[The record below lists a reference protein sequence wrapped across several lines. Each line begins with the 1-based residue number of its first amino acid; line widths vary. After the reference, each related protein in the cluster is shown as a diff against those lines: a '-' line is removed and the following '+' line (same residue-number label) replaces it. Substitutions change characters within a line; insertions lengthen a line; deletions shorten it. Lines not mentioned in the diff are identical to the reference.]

1 MGKPE
6 IYKDEGYKLMGA
18 AFEVYNEKG
27 GGMAE
32 SSILARKR
40 HSNGSVSFYPSS
52 SNLKKLASISAD

>member
-1 MGKPE
+1 MGKLE

-32 SSILARKR
+32 SSILARKKR
-40 HSNGSVSFYPSS
+40 RNGSASFYLSS
-52 SNLKKLASISAD
+52 FNLKNN